1 MLYSTECVMK
11 EREAIHSNH
20 RHNRR
25 TYNSIKGGPKGSPL
39 LLLIKPDRTCKKLL
53 YCLFCY

>member
-1 MLYSTECVMK
+1 MK

-39 LLLIKPDRTCKKLL
+39 LFLIKPDRTCKKLL
-53 YCLFCY
+53 HCLFCY